1 MHYHLIGIC
10 GTAMASLAGML
21 QARGHRVTGSDEN
34 VYPPMSTMLESIG
47 IQLMKGYQASH
58 VGAPDCV
65 VVGNA
70 IPRGNPEVEET
81 LNRRLLYRSLPE
93 ILKDEFIRGRRCLVV
108 AGTHGKTTTTSLA
121 AWVIDQA
128 GLNPSFLV
136 GGVVQ
141 NFGAS
146 FRVTGSD
153 YFIIEGDE
161 YDTAYFDKGPKFMHY
176 LPEIAVVNNIEFDH
190 ADIYKDLDAV
200 KLAFRRLMNL
210 VPGNGRLIVGWDSPH
225 VRDVVASFGRK
236 LFTQLET
243 FGTCDDAK
251 WQARDISV
259 SAAQLRGPQPDSP
272 AGVGRSERATTEPAS
287 NAMTSFTVFREG
299 AKWGEF
305 TTPLIGDFN
314 IRNCLAAIVAADA
327 WGVDQQ
333 TIGDAL
339 ATFKSVRRRCEV
351 RGEVKGITIID
362 DFAHHPTAVRE
373 TLAALRTKYRDRRL
387 IAIFEPRSR
396 TSCHA
401 TFQDAYIDAFA
412 PADYVIVSR
421 VYDAQRAAEMGGI
434 LDIETLID
442 KVGAQGKPAQ
452 AITEVDE
459 IVANLKQELRP
470 GDVVAIMSNGG
481 FGGIHEKLLAVLSEP
496 PAVAGG

>member
-21 QARGHRVTGSDEN
+21 QARGHLVTGSDEN
-34 VYPPMSTMLESIG
+34 VYPPMSTMLESLG
-47 IQLMKGYQASH
+47 IPIRRGYDAAH
-58 VGAPDCV
+58 LTPAPDCV

-70 IPRGNPEVEET
+70 IPRGNPEVEAT
-81 LNRRLLYRSLPE
+81 LNGRLSYRSLPE
-93 ILKDEFIRGRRCLVV
+93 VLKEEFIRGRRSLVI

-121 AWVIDQA
+121 AWIIDQA

-141 NFGAS
+141 NFGVS
-146 FRVTGSD
+146 FRVADSD

-190 ADIYKDLDAV
+190 ADIYADLDAV

-210 VPGNGRLIVGWDSPH
+210 VPGEGKLIVGWDSPP
-225 VRDVVASFGRK
+225 VREVVSSFGAR

-243 FGTCDDAK
+243 FGTSDDAK
-251 WQARDISV
+251 WQARDIDFS
-259 SAAQLRGPQPDSP
+259 QG
-272 AGVGRSERATTEPAS
+272 TTRFS
-287 NAMTSFTVFREG
+287 VFREG
-299 AKWGEF
+299 AKWAEF
-305 TTPLIGDFN
+305 QMPLIGEFN
-314 IRNCLAAIVAADA
+314 VRNCLAVIIAADA
-327 WGVDQQ
+327 WGVERQA
-333 TIGDAL
+333 IADAL
-339 ATFKSVRRRCEV
+339 VSFKSVRRRCEV
-351 RGEVKGITIID
+351 RGEVNGITVID

-373 TLAALRTKYRDRRL
+373 TLAALRTKYEGRRL
-387 IAIFEPRSR
+387 IAVFEPRSR

-401 TFQDAYIDAFA
+401 TFQQTYVDAFA

-421 VYDAQRAAEMGGI
+421 VYDAQRAAEMGGV
-434 LDIETLID
+434 LDISRLIED
-442 KVGAQGKPAQ
+442 ISARNKPAV
-452 AITEVDE
+452 AITDVDE
-459 IVANLKQELRP
+459 IVGSLSGELRS

-481 FGGIHEKLLAVLSEP
+481 FGGIHEKLLAALK
-496 PAVAGG
+496 

>member
-1 MHYHLIGIC
+1 MRVPQLTGNPRMHYHLIGIC

-47 IQLMKGYQASH
+47 IEITRGYNSASLNP
-58 VGAPDCV
+58 APDCV

-70 IPRGNPEVEET
+70 IPRGNPEVESA
-81 LNRRLLYRSLPE
+81 LNRRLAYRSLPE
-93 ILKDEFIRGRRCLVV
+93 VLKDEFIRGRRSLVV

-121 AWVIDQA
+121 AWVLDQA
-128 GLNPSFLV
+128 GLSPSFLV

-141 NFGAS
+141 NFGVS
-146 FRVTGSD
+146 FRVTDSD

-176 LPEIAVVNNIEFDH
+176 LPEVAIVNNIEFDH

-210 VPGNGRLIVGWDSPH
+210 VPGNGKLIAGWDSPP
-225 VRDVVASFGRK
+225 VRDVVASFGGK

-243 FGTCDDAK
+243 FGTTEEAK
-251 WQARDISV
+251 WQARNFSY
-259 SAAQLRGPQPDSP
+259 
-272 AGVGRSERATTEPAS
+272 AGGLTH
-287 NAMTSFTVFREG
+287 FDVFREDV
-299 AKWGEF
+299 KWAEF
-305 TTPLIGDFN
+305 QTPLIGEFN
-314 IRNCLAAIVAADA
+314 VRNCLAAIVAADA
-327 WGVDQQ
+327 WGIERE
-333 TIGDAL
+333 TIVQAL
-339 ATFKSVRRRCEV
+339 ATFKSVRRRLEV
-351 RGEVKGITIID
+351 RGAVNGITVID

-373 TLAALRTKYRDRRL
+373 TLTALRTKHSDCRL
-387 IAIFEPRSR
+387 VAVFEPRSR

-401 TFQDAYIDAFA
+401 TFQDAYIEAFA

-421 VYDAQRAAEMGGI
+421 VYDAQRASEMGGV
-434 LDIETLID
+434 LDIEALIENIAARD
-442 KVGAQGKPAQ
+442 KPAF
-452 AITEVDE
+452 AITDVDE
-459 IVANLKQELRP
+459 IVATLKDELRS
-470 GDVVAIMSNGG
+470 GDIVAIMSNGG
-481 FGGIHEKLLAVLSEP
+481 FGGIHEKLLAALSEP

>member
-21 QARGHRVTGSDEN
+21 QARGHRVTGSDEH
-34 VYPPMSTMLESIG
+34 VYPPMSTMLEGLG
-47 IQLMKGYQASH
+47 IPIMRGYDA
-58 VGAPDCV
+58 GNLGLAPDCV

-70 IPRGNPEVEET
+70 IPRGNPEVEST

-93 ILKDEFIRGRRCLVV
+93 VLKDEFIRGRRSLVV
-108 AGTHGKTTTTSLA
+108 TGTHGKTTTTSLA
-121 AWVIDQA
+121 AWVMDRG
-128 GLNPSFLV
+128 GLDPSFLV

-146 FRVTGSD
+146 FRVTKSD

-176 LPEIAVVNNIEFDH
+176 LPELAVVNNIEFDH
-190 ADIYKDLDAV
+190 ADIYEDLDAV
-200 KLAFRRLMNL
+200 KLAFRRFTNT

-225 VRDVVASFGRK
+225 VREVVSEMGEK

-243 FGTCDDAK
+243 FGTSGDAS
-251 WQARDISV
+251 WQARDI
-259 SAAQLRGPQPDSP
+259 DY
-272 AGVGRSERATTEPAS
+272 SEG
-287 NAMTSFTVFREG
+287 MTRFRVFRDGREW
-299 AKWGEF
+299 ARFE
-305 TTPLIGDFN
+305 TPLIGTFN
-314 IRNCLAAIVAADA
+314 VLNSLSVVVAADA
-327 WGVDQQ
+327 WGVERK
-333 TIGDAL
+333 TIAEAL

-351 RGEVKGITIID
+351 RGEVNGVTVID

-373 TLAALRTKYRDRRL
+373 TLTALRLKYKDRRL
-387 IAIFEPRSR
+387 IAVFEPRSR

-401 TFQDAYIDAFA
+401 TFQDKYVDAFM

-421 VYDAQRAAEMGGI
+421 VFDAQRAVEMGGV
-434 LDIETLID
+434 LDITKLIENIASQD
-442 KVGAQGKPAQ
+442 KPAF
-452 AITEVDE
+452 AITDVDE
-459 IVANLKQELRP
+459 IVQSLRAELHA

-481 FGGIHEKLLAVLSEP
+481 FGGIHEKLLKVLQAREVRASP
-496 PAVAGG
+496 RQG

>member
-1 MHYHLIGIC
+1 MHTTHFHLIGVC

-21 QARGHRVTGSDEN
+21 EARGHRVTGSDEN
-34 VYPPMSTMLESIG
+34 VYPPMSTMLESLG
-47 IQLMKGYQASH
+47 IQIMRSYDAVHLTPT
-58 VGAPDCV
+58 PDCV

-81 LNRRLLYRSLPE
+81 LKRRLAYRSLPDV
-93 ILKDEFIRGRRCLVV
+93 LKEEFIRGRRPLVI

-128 GLNPSFLV
+128 GLDPSFLV

-141 NFGAS
+141 NFGVS
-146 FRVTGSD
+146 FRVTDSD

-210 VPGNGRLIVGWDSPH
+210 VPGNGKLIVGWDSPP
-225 VRDVVASFGRK
+225 VRDVLASFGAK

-251 WQARDISV
+251 WQARDIDYSDGLTRFSV
-259 SAAQLRGPQPDSP
+259 YRDG
-272 AGVGRSERATTEPAS
+272 SEWARFS
-287 NAMTSFTVFREG
+287 
-299 AKWGEF
+299 
-305 TTPLIGDFN
+305 TPLIGEFN
-314 IRNCLAAIVAADA
+314 VRNCMAVIVAADA
-327 WGVDQQ
+327 WGIERRV
-333 TIGDAL
+333 IADAL
-339 ATFKSVRRRCEV
+339 TSFKSVRRRCEV
-351 RGEVKGITIID
+351 RGEVNGITVID

-373 TLAALRTKYRDRRL
+373 TLAALRVKYKDRRL
-387 IAIFEPRSR
+387 VAVFEPRSR
-396 TSCHA
+396 TSSHS
-401 TFQDAYIDAFA
+401 TFQQNYIDAFA

-421 VYDAQRAAEMGGI
+421 VYDAQRAAEMGGV
-434 LDIETLID
+434 LDIEKLIED
-442 KVGAQGKPAQ
+442 IAAQSKPAQ
-452 AITEVDE
+452 AITDVAE
-459 IVANLKQELRP
+459 IVETLKLELRS
-470 GDVVAIMSNGG
+470 GDVIAIMSNGG
-481 FGGIHEKLLAVLSEP
+481 FGGIHEKLLVALGGSAV
-496 PAVAGG
+496 